1 MNLLRIMWLA
11 VGCWMGS
18 TTVVAEEAAP
28 MKLVVRET
36 AGIRRFSFPVTAS
49 ATFPE
54 GRAGGTSSA
63 VLRQEG
69 RPVPVQLTV
78 QDRWPDGSFKRAE
91 LDFNASPGPL
101 GEQTFELSFSD
112 QPAKPESSDT
122 GGGIRIQ
129 EAADAFRFV
138 QGERYFSVPKNL
150 SRLLSGAGFA
160 KEELVRRESPPT
172 GLEGGIFVDG
182 VSLASNDW
190 QARVT
195 KTGPIVASVDFTRTF
210 GDAKRRARVEYTSP
224 SSKSWIRISAEL
236 EAGPRSLVFR
246 LPLVFNQRPL
256 MFDMGA
262 GTLVYGQ
269 LRDGTWVSLRQSAR
283 HPLWSVVTGSWRPMG
298 KPAESAE
305 GQAADQTYVTALPTS
320 VPAEGWLHVLDRKVA
335 VAVAVEEFQ
344 RRVGCSVSLF
354 SDGTLAIYQ
363 TQPETASQPL
373 RLAVYYHFVPTPVQ
387 IGAVTSP
394 QAMLAPLEAKLEL
407 GP

>member
-1 MNLLRIMWLA
+1 MDERCVPWSLRAARSDFSGGRRGIMNLLRIMWLA

-54 GRAGGTSSA
+54 GRAAGTSSA

-78 QDRWPDGSFKRAE
+78 QDRWPDGSLKRAE

-112 QPAKPESSDT
+112 QPAKPEPSDT

-190 QARVT
+190 QGRVT
-195 KTGPIVASVDFTRTF
+195 KTGPIVSSVDFTPTF
-210 GDAKRRARVEYTSP
+210 GDAQRRAR
-224 SSKSWIRISAEL
+224 
-236 EAGPRSLVFR
+236 
-246 LPLVFNQRPL
+246 
-256 MFDMGA
+256 
-262 GTLVYGQ
+262 
-269 LRDGTWVSLRQSAR
+269 
-283 HPLWSVVTGSWRPMG
+283 
-298 KPAESAE
+298 
-305 GQAADQTYVTALPTS
+305 
-320 VPAEGWLHVLDRKVA
+320 
-335 VAVAVEEFQ
+335 
-344 RRVGCSVSLF
+344 
-354 SDGTLAIYQ
+354 
-363 TQPETASQPL
+363 
-373 RLAVYYHFVPTPVQ
+373 
-387 IGAVTSP
+387 
-394 QAMLAPLEAKLEL
+394 
-407 GP
+407 